1 MSESKQLRKKIASSI
16 VEAADNRRL
25 VEARNPEKAARCIE
39 KMAGGQSWKSIMKEE
54 GVDWYTLVGLK
65 ARHKGL
71 VDSRREIIAQDAI
84 ELIEGARLLQQEKM
98 KMLSE
103 DENALRR
110 TNIRDLA
117 MAYGIY
123 ADKYF
128 MASEGNKVTIEHKSA
143 APSLEDA
150 MKAIEEAKAKLKAS
164 SVDVVAKP
172 ADPAT

>member
-1 MSESKQLRKKIASSI
+1 MSESKALRKKIATSI
-16 VEAADNRRL
+16 VKAADNRRL
-25 VEARNPEKAARCIE
+25 IEAKDPEKAARCLE
-39 KMAGGQSWKSIMKEE
+39 KMAEGRSWKSIMKEE
-54 GVDWYTLVGLK
+54 GMDWYTLVGLK
-65 ARHKGL
+65 SRHSGL
-71 VDSRREIIAQDAI
+71 VDQRREIVAQDAM

-103 DENALRR
+103 DESMLRR
-110 TNIRDLA
+110 TNLRDLA

-150 MKAIEEAKAKLKAS
+150 MKAIEDAKAKLKAS
-164 SVDVVAKP
+164 SVDIVAKP
-172 ADPAT
+172 AEPTA